1 MDIDLGTLPQRCIA
15 IALNRVE
22 TEKNCQRKDHQLG
35 VEEDENAGV
44 VQAPLAVEAARCFNH
59 APEGGEYGKKLP
71 VGCVEVSGVG
81 KSGQAHARGH
91 CAEREDEAAQQRALP
106 QAERVRAGKHHTIT
120 VDALSYFAASS
131 IARRDSA

>member
-1 MDIDLGTLPQRCIA
+1 MHIASQETRRRCFA
-15 IALNRVE
+15 IALNGKQA
-22 TEKNCQRKDHQLG
+22 EKNSQSENHQFG
-35 VEEDENAGV
+35 IEHDENAGV

-91 CAEREDEAAQQRALP
+91 GAEREDEAAQQRALP
-106 QAERVRAGKHHTIT
+106 QAERVRAGKHHTLT

-131 IARRDSA
+131 ISRRDSE